1 MCDVINMQLTLEPNQ
16 TTTVP
21 LDILTENT
29 MVAYEVSSF
38 MAHTPVSVY
47 PSDQVFDT
55 PLQYLNFSVTVTKVG
70 GKYRTRCRKYSHMN
84 NLNLTFVCTLKYWL

>member
-1 MCDVINMQLTLEPNQ
+1 MCDVINVQLTLEPNQ

-38 MAHTPVSVY
+38 MAHTPASVY

-70 GKYRTRCRKYSHMN
+70 GKYRTCGRKYSHVN
-84 NLNLTFVCTLKYWL
+84 KRLNTQYWL